1 MRRRRR
7 LNVFGLAFL
16 DAMMCGFGS
25 VVLLYMVINSAV
37 GVRAGELTGDLQAE
51 VDRLEAE
58 VLEGVKN
65 LVELRNSL
73 DENEREEVTTRGLSR
88 RLIEVLEEVEA
99 ELATFEETTLARKE
113 HLNKLKTDIQTLEEE
128 ARRLAARVPSD
139 ETPGDRLRTFVGDG
153 DRQYLTGL
161 KVGGDRIFILLDR
174 SASMLDDQIVN
185 IVRKRN
191 QSDEIRRQAPKWR
204 RAVSTV
210 DWLTT
215 QIPRDSRFQIY
226 TFHDRAAPVLEG
238 TDGQWLDGGSAEVL
252 DDAVAA
258 VRREIPAG
266 GTNLYRAFSA
276 VNKMRPAPDNLIL
289 IVDGLPT
296 QGQSPASGGTIS
308 AKRRKRLFDQARN
321 QLSRSIPVNVILFP
335 MEGDPMA
342 ASSYWRLALA
352 TNGSFLSPS
361 KDWP

>member
-58 VLEGVKN
+58 VLEGVEN
-65 LVELRNSL
+65 LAELRNSA
-73 DENEREEVTTRGLSR
+73 ERSSREEATTRGLSR
-88 RLIEVLEEVEA
+88 RLIEILKEIEQ

-113 HLNKLKTDIQTLEEE
+113 HLDQLKTDIRTLEEE
-128 ARRLAARVPSD
+128 SKRLAARLPAD
-139 ETPGDRLRTFVGDG
+139 ETPGDKLRTFVGDG

-185 IVRKRN
+185 IVRRRN
-191 QSDEIRRQAPKWR
+191 QSDEIKRQAPKWQ
-204 RAVSTV
+204 RAVATV
-210 DWLTT
+210 DWLAT
-215 QIPRDSRFQIY
+215 QIPRGSSFQVY
-226 TFHDRAAPVLEG
+226 TFADAAEPAVEG
-238 TDGQWLDGGSAEVL
+238 TGGQWLDGGSAEAL
-252 DDAVAA
+252 NDAVAA
-258 VRREIPAG
+258 VRGQVPGG
-266 GTNLYRAFSA
+266 GTNLYRALSA
-276 VNKMRPAPDNLIL
+276 VSAMRPAPDNLTL

-296 QGQSPASGGTIS
+296 QGRNPSSGGTVS
-308 AKRRKRLFDQARN
+308 AKQRRRLFDDALG
-321 QLSRSIPVNVILFP
+321 QLSRRIPVNVILLP
-335 MEGDPMA
+335 MEGDPDA
-342 ASSYWRLALA
+342 ASSYWRLAMA
-352 TNGSFLSPS
+352 TRGSFLTPS
-361 KDWP
+361 EDWP

>member
-1 MRRRRR
+1 M
-7 LNVFGLAFL
+7 NVFGLAFL
-16 DAMMCGFGS
+16 DAMMCGFGA

-37 GVRAGELTGDLQAE
+37 GVRAGELTGDLQGE

-65 LVELRNSL
+65 LVELRNTV
-73 DENEREEVTTRGLSR
+73 EETERERQTTSGLSR
-88 RLIEVLEEVEA
+88 RLIEVLKEIEE
-99 ELATFEETTLARKE
+99 ELATFEETTLAKKE
-113 HLNKLKTDIQTLEEE
+113 HLNKLKTDIQSLEEE
-128 ARRLAARVPSD
+128 TKRLAARVPSD
-139 ETPGDRLRTFVGDG
+139 ETPGDKLRAFVGDG

-185 IVRKRN
+185 IVRRRN
-191 QSDEIRRQAPKWR
+191 QSDEIKLNAPKWR

-226 TFHDRAAPVLEG
+226 AFHDSAGPVVEG
-238 TDGQWLDGGSAEVL
+238 TAGQWLDGGSPEAL
-252 DDAVAA
+252 NDAVAA
-258 VRREIPAG
+258 VRSLVPGG
-266 GTNLYRAFSA
+266 GTNLYRALEA
-276 VNKMRPAPDNLIL
+276 VAAMRPAPDNLL
-289 IVDGLPT
+289 LLVDGLPT
-296 QGQSPASGGTIS
+296 QGRNPAKGGTVS
-308 AKRRKRLFDQARN
+308 AKQRLKLFERAVAG
-321 QLSRSIPVNVILFP
+321 LPSRIPVNVILFP
-335 MEGDPMA
+335 MEGDPRA

-352 TNGSFLSPS
+352 SGGSFLSPS